1 MSSDRARAVSVR
13 HEESGAE
20 VLATT
25 FDTAAYLARIGYS
38 GPKAATIE
46 TLREL
51 HRAHLLAVPFENLD
65 IHAGREIVLDEARLI
80 EKIVGER
87 RGGFCYEVNAAFAA
101 LLRGLGF
108 AVTLLS
114 AGVRR
119 DDGSFA
125 PEFDHM
131 LLRVDLDEPWLAD
144 VSTFFEPL
152 RLVDDVQHD
161 GRDTYRLDREGG
173 QITLMRLDHGD
184 EWSARFRFTLV
195 PWELSNYA
203 GMCHYHQTSPD
214 SDFTR
219 NRICTRLTPNG
230 RVSVTNGRL
239 IVTADGERHETP
251 LADDAAFAEA
261 LRQHFGIVMPLH
273 VTI

>member
-1 MSSDRARAVSVR
+1 M
-13 HEESGAE
+13 
-20 VLATT
+20 ATT
-25 FDTAAYLARIGYS
+25 IDVDRYLERMAYVGTRAT
-38 GPKAATIE
+38 TIE
-46 TLREL
+46 ALREL
-51 HRAHLLAVPFENLD
+51 HRAHMLAVPFENLD
-65 IHAGREIVLDEARLI
+65 IHAGREIVLDDARLI
-80 EKIVGER
+80 GKIVGER
-87 RGGFCYEVNAAFAA
+87 RGGFCYEVNGAFAA

-119 DDGSFA
+119 DDGSFG

-152 RLVDDVQHD
+152 RLVEDVQHD
-161 GRDTYRLDREGG
+161 GRDAYRLDREGG